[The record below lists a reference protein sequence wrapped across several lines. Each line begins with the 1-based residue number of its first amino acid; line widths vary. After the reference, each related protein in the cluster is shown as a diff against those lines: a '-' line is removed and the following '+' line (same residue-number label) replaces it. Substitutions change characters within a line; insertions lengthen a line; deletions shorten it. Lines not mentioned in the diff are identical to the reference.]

1 VGRHRGRLRG
11 DGGVTRR
18 RHRLGGGTPSPEER
32 HDELLR
38 RYLQELA
45 ATPLL
50 GADEELDLARSARGG
65 DASAG
70 EHLVKGNRRLVAA
83 LAKRYAA
90 TGVPMLDLIQEGNL
104 GLLHAVESFDP
115 DKGFSFR
122 TYATWWIRQAIAKA
136 ASTPGPTFE
145 GRVQAAWDRLVEA
158 NGRQPTVDELATAVG
173 VDREQIQDLLAP
185 PPDLD
190 DLP

>member
-1 VGRHRGRLRG
+1 M
-11 DGGVTRR
+11 
-18 RHRLGGGTPSPEER
+18 
-32 HDELLR
+32 
-38 RYLQELA
+38 
-45 ATPLL
+45 
-50 GADEELDLARSARGG
+50 ARSARAG
-65 DASAG
+65 DAAAG
-70 EHLVKGNRRLVAA
+70 EQLVKGNLRLVAA
-83 LAKRYAA
+83 LARRYAA

-136 ASTPGPTFE
+136 AASPGPAFE
-145 GRVQAAWDRLVEA
+145 RRVQDAWDRFVDRHH
-158 NGRQPTVDELATAVG
+158 RQPSVDELARVVG
-173 VDREQIQDLLAP
+173 VDPDQIRDLLAA